1 MRTVVLAGNLLQVVR
16 MATQGATGRTLE
28 ADLRDLLV
36 RLCVEWGFCIP
47 PKHRNRIVTSAHL
60 EAAEFAAQVLQAEGL
75 DPQIET
81 QWFRK
86 IKNRFVEQFGESVS
100 AADYPKQRP

>member
-1 MRTVVLAGNLLQVVR
+1 
-16 MATQGATGRTLE
+16 MATHRADDRTLE
-28 ADLRDLLV
+28 ADLRNLLV
-36 RLCVEWGFCIP
+36 RLCVEWGFCIR
-47 PKHRNRIVTSAHL
+47 PKDRDRIAASAHL
-60 EAAEFAAQVLQAEGL
+60 QATDFAAQVLRAEGL

-100 AADYPKQRP
+100 AEDYPKQRP